1 MELRTK
7 VSEGPDV
14 WMLNSVRVM
23 PVVLGKVTTSQ
34 ELKWLRICLPI
45 RGHGFNPWSGLI
57 PHASSQ
63 LSLCATA

>member
-34 ELKWLRICLPI
+34 DLKWITTQGRD
-45 RGHGFNPWSGLI
+45 I
-57 PHASSQ
+57 PGGPVVKN
-63 LSLCATA
+63 LSAN

>member
-34 ELKWLRICLPI
+34 ELKWLRNQG
-45 RGHGFNPWSGLI
+45 RDI
-57 PHASSQ
+57 PGGPVVKN
-63 LSLCATA
+63 LSAN

>member
-23 PVVLGKVTTSQ
+23 PVVLGKEITSQ
-34 ELKWLRICLPI
+34 ELK
-45 RGHGFNPWSGLI
+45 
-57 PHASSQ
+57 
-63 LSLCATA
+63 